1 MTTTNLINFRD
12 NYDQCKSQIRLMK
25 EELQGIERYKNP
37 KERSLTQCTSS
48 LEAIKTTKEGLENE
62 LHQELMEQLS
72 REDQEVVDQL
82 NDDIRRLT
90 QENKEA
96 FTMRM
101 RLEAEKNKLD
111 NLLTNNL
118 IRRHDELIQALQ
130 EISVED
136 RKRQLE
142 NCTLELGNVEA
153 RIAEVNKDFKAMEK
167 RVKEATD
174 KVNI

>member
-1 MTTTNLINFRD
+1 
-12 NYDQCKSQIRLMK
+12 MK
-25 EELQGIERYKNP
+25 EELQGIERYKSP
-37 KERSLTQCTSS
+37 KERSLAQCASS
-48 LEAIKTTKEGLENE
+48 LEAIRTTKEGLENE

-96 FTMRM
+96 FTLRM

-142 NCTLELGNVEA
+142 NCTSELANVEV
-153 RIAEVNKDFKAMEK
+153 RIADVNHDLKAIDK
-167 RVKEATD
+167 KIKEATE
-174 KVNI
+174 KASSWAQYQT